1 MIVYHGSYTEVFKP
15 DTTHSRKTVDFGQG
29 FYVTPIYE
37 QARNWSNKFK
47 RRGKTAIIS
56 KYQLDE
62 ECLDSFKVKSFESY
76 SEEWLNFIMGCR
88 IGSDKSEYDVVIGG
102 VVNDKVFNT
111 VELFFDGLITAREA
125 ILRLQYEKPN
135 LQICFRTQ
143 AAIENCLKFE
153 GSEKQ

>member
-1 MIVYHGSYTEVFKP
+1 MIVYHGSYTEVSKP

-56 KYQLDE
+56 KYQFDE
-62 ECLDSFKVKSFESY
+62 KCLNSFKVKSFESY

-88 IGSDKSEYDVVIGG
+88 SGSDTSEYDVIIGG
-102 VVNDKVFNT
+102 VANDKVFNT
-111 VELFFDGLITAREA
+111 VELFFDGLITAQEA
-125 ILRLQYEKPN
+125 ISRLQYEKPN

-143 AAIENCLKFE
+143 EAIENCLKFE
-153 GSEKQ
+153 GSAEQ